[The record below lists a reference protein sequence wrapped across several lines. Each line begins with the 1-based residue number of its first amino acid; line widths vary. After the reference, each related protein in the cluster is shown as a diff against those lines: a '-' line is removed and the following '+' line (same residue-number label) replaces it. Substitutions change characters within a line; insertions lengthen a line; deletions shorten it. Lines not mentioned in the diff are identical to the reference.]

1 MNFFNPLLLIVLWFA
16 VFDRSKD
23 DISLWRDEII
33 GAFKKHESE
42 KYLGYKSYKLEITD
56 QGFIRYRRVLAN
68 NKTEYFS
75 VRIDKF
81 LALNYQGTEKSGWLL
96 LGCEPSSVI
105 FQTYKDPLGDV
116 DSMTNEIVFPLNDIS
131 AEELNQLKNN
141 FENLKNNFVK

>member
-1 MNFFNPLLLIVLWFA
+1 VNFINPLLFIVLWFA
-16 VFDRSKD
+16 VFDDPKD
-23 DISLWRDEII
+23 DVSLWREKII
-33 GAFKKHESE
+33 STFKKHEAE

-56 QGFIRYRRVLAN
+56 QGFVRYIRILAN
-68 NKTEYFS
+68 NKREYFS

-81 LALNYQGTEKSGWLL
+81 LELDYQGTEKSGWLL

-116 DSMTNEIVFPLNDIS
+116 DSMTNEIVFPLNHIS

-141 FENLKNNFVK
+141 FEDLKNNFVK